1 VPITIIARDPRVL
14 DRISSWG
21 WQDGMLPD
29 PHAAVWPMSSFRNRF
44 LTAFGPQPATVVR
57 H

>member
-1 VPITIIARDPRVL
+1 
-14 DRISSWG
+14 
-21 WQDGMLPD
+21 MLPD